1 MKKIYI
7 NGNFITLENDN
18 IEALATENDK
28 IIKTGSKAEILEL
41 ADANTEII
49 DLNGNTLMPS
59 FIDAH
64 SHIFAL
70 AKSLMQISIDGLTS
84 IEEIKNCLDKYKK
97 ENQTDEWIIVNGYDN
112 NILKNREHITKQEL
126 DEIFPDTPVIIENK
140 SRHNGIANSKALEE
154 LNITKT
160 TPDSEGGRILFDTG
174 LLEENAFIDSLKKIP
189 LPKIEEIMNAFKEA
203 QETYASHGI
212 TMAQEGVIT
221 NELAKIYKLL
231 ADKHEIFLDV
241 VAYMDYRN
249 VDEIKK
255 EYSKFINKYNNNFK
269 IGGIKIFLDGSPQA
283 KTAWL
288 REAYANEPEYYGYRI
303 MQDEDVEE
311 ILENSKESNLQILAH
326 CNGDKAAEQYINA
339 IKKVSGLK
347 RPVMI
352 HAQLLGLDQ
361 LPDVKKY
368 NIIPSFFISHIYYF
382 GDIHIKN
389 LGMKRAE
396 HISPAGSSLKKNIL
410 FTFHQDTPV
419 IEPDM
424 FETIWCAVNRTTR
437 DGKVLG
443 EDEKISVLEAIK
455 TVTINAAYQ
464 YGEEEIKGSLKAGK
478 NADFIIVDKNPLK
491 VAKDELR
498 NIKILETIKDGKV
511 IWKI

>member
-7 NGNFITLENDN
+7 NGDFVTLENDN

-28 IIKTGSKAEILEL
+28 IIKTGSKAEILEV

-49 DLNGNTLMPS
+49 DLKGNTLMPS

-97 ENQTDEWIIVNGYDN
+97 ENRTNEWIIVNGYDN

-140 SRHNGIANSKALEE
+140 SRHNGIANSEALEK
-154 LNITKT
+154 LGITKT
-160 TPDSEGGRILFDTG
+160 TADPEGGRIIFDKG

-231 ADKHEIFLDV
+231 ADKHEIFLDI
-241 VAYMDYRN
+241 VAYMDYKN

-255 EYSKFINKYNNNFK
+255 EYSEFINKYNNNFK

-288 REAYANEPEYYGYRI
+288 REAYINEPEYYGYRI
-303 MQDEDVEE
+303 MKDEDVEE
-311 ILENSKESNLQILAH
+311 LLENSKESNLQILAH

-437 DGKVLG
+437 DGKLLG

-464 YGEEEIKGSLKAGK
+464 YGEEEIKGSLKSWK
-478 NADFIIVDKNPLK
+478 ECRFYYCRQKS
-491 VAKDELR
+491 
-498 NIKILETIKDGKV
+498 IKGCKR
-511 IWKI
+511 

>member
-7 NGNFITLENDN
+7 NGDIITLENNN
-18 IEALATENDK
+18 IEALAIEDNK
-28 IIKTGSKAEILEL
+28 IIKTGSKDDVMKL
-41 ADANTEII
+41 ADRNTEII
-49 DLNGNTLMPS
+49 DLKGNTLMPA

-70 AKSLMQISIDGLTS
+70 AKSLMQISIEGLTS
-84 IEEIKNCLDKYKK
+84 IEEIKNKLGEYK
-97 ENQTDEWIIVNGYDN
+97 NNTNEWLIVNGYDN
-112 NILKNREHITKQEL
+112 NILKNRQHITKKEL
-126 DEIFPDTPVIIENK
+126 DQIFPNTPVLIENK
-140 SRHNGIANSKALEE
+140 SRHNGIANSKALE
-154 LNITKT
+154 LLGITADMPN
-160 TPDSEGGRILFDTG
+160 PDGGRIEYETG

-189 LPKIEEIMNAFKEA
+189 LPKIEEIINAFKEA
-203 QETYASHGI
+203 QEIYLSHGI

-303 MQDEDVEE
+303 MKDEDVEE